1 MKTNEIV
8 TEGPMDFIKK
18 GIAGAKSAIATN
30 QATRSAAASDQQ
42 QTDELKKWT
51 NLLWQ
56 SFNRDLS
63 NYKTANGGAMPPPA
77 YVTTWT
83 NQQLP
88 GASNVP
94 APVLAVPANISDP
107 KNTKVLYDYFLK
119 REAERRH
126 SGFGKA
132 TPATPS
138 PATPATPAT
147 PSPAIPATPSPAI
160 PATPSPATPAT
171 PSPSTPATPATGNIF
186 ANSKQL
192 AAAFKEFTAS
202 GAKMPIQVRRLLTN
216 ILQIASTT
224 PNNPNKPGLTVS
236 PMNKKV

>member
-138 PATPATPAT
+138 PA
-147 PSPAIPATPSPAI
+147 I

>member
-138 PATPATPAT
+138 P
-147 PSPAIPATPSPAI
+147 
-160 PATPSPATPAT
+160 
-171 PSPSTPATPATGNIF
+171 STPATPATGNIF

>member
-138 PATPATPAT
+138 PATP
-147 PSPAIPATPSPAI
+147 
-160 PATPSPATPAT
+160 SPATPAT